1 MLSKKLDGPDIPGI
15 KKDDCGAATFCDF
28 LLLDFVVVV
37 VVVVV
42 GRAKVA
48 LAVPVDV
55 DLVILVRS
63 AAIILLLPL
72 RLFSTFSERLLGGD
86 MPW

>member
-28 LLLDFVVVV
+28 LLLDFVV

>member
-28 LLLDFVVVV
+28 LLLDFV